1 MSNNKFRRIAGF
13 VGTFLWVSLSVF
25 AAQGLAQKAEKI
37 PGTEKAPIVGARAP
51 EFKLEGFDLKQQL
64 EKGPVVL
71 VFYRGFF

>member
-1 MSNNKFRRIAGF
+1 MSMKSFQRIAGT
-13 VGTFLWVSLSVF
+13 VGFFLWVFLSVL

-37 PGTEKAPIVGARAP
+37 PGTEKAPTVGAKAP
-51 EFKLEGFDLKQQL
+51 EFKLEGLDLKKQL

>member
-1 MSNNKFRRIAGF
+1 MKTFQRITGTVGF
-13 VGTFLWVSLSVF
+13 FLWVFLSVF

-37 PGTEKAPIVGARAP
+37 PGTEKAPTVGAKAP
-51 EFKLEGFDLKQQL
+51 EFNLEGFALKKQL